1 MTVPRLW
8 VVSELYYPEQTSTGY
23 FLTHIAEGLAATMP
37 VSVVCGQPTYSE
49 HGQRAP
55 AKEQRKGVT
64 IHRVRATHF
73 GKDRLILRAINI
85 VTLTL
90 AVVWFALLHFRRG
103 DRLLVVTNPPSLPP
117 VLGVIASWRGMNAHL
132 LVHDVYPE
140 VLAAT
145 GLLRRDSLSYRIL
158 GRFFGATFKLYGS
171 IVVLGRDMADVVRA
185 KLQGAN
191 RHITIIPNW
200 GDVDE
205 ITPIPRHQN
214 AFLSLNQIDAPCII
228 QFSGNIGRTHDV
240 DTILAAAGKLRDRT
254 DIQFVFAGYGGKTG
268 AVTDAIG
275 SGAFPNVRLLPRQPR
290 ELLGP
295 MLSSADATIISFI
308 DEMKGLSVPS
318 RMYNVLSAGTP
329 IIAIADPHSELALV
343 VCEERAGWVM
353 SPGDADALAAL
364 VVELAT
370 AAGRAEAQRRG
381 GAGRA
386 AVEQRYTQNSVIERF
401 SRLIG

>member
-23 FLTHIAEGLAATMP
+23 FLTHIAEGLAASMP

-55 AKEQRKGVT
+55 ARERRNNVT

-73 GKDRLILRAINI
+73 GKDRLVLRAINV

-90 AVVWFALLHFRRG
+90 AMSWFALRHFRRG
-103 DRLLVVTNPPSLPP
+103 DKLLAVTNPPSLPP
-117 VLGVIASWRGMNAHL
+117 VLGVIARWRRMDAHL

-145 GLLRRDSLSYRIL
+145 GMLRRDGLFYRLL
-158 GRFFGATFKLYGS
+158 GRFFGATFRLYGS
-171 IVVLGRDMADVVRA
+171 IIVLGRDMANVVRA
-185 KLQGAN
+185 KLGSEHRQV
-191 RHITIIPNW
+191 TIIPNW

-205 ITPIPRHQN
+205 VTPIPREQN
-214 AFLSLNQIDAPCII
+214 RFLALNRIDAPCVI

-240 DTILAAAGKLRDRT
+240 DTILATARKLRDRT
-254 DIQFVFAGYGGKTG
+254 NIQFVFAGYGGKSG
-268 AVTDAIG
+268 VVSDAIN
-275 SGAFPNVRLLPRQPR
+275 SGALPNVRLLPRQPR
-290 ELLGP
+290 DLLGP
-295 MLSSADATIISFI
+295 MLSSADATIISFV

-329 IIAIADPHSELALV
+329 IIAIADPDSELALV
-343 VCEERAGWVM
+343 VREERAGWVLR
-353 SPGDADALAAL
+353 PGDADALAAL
-364 VVELAT
+364 VVEIAT
-370 AAGRAEAQRRG
+370 AAGRAEAANRG
-381 GAGRA
+381 AAGRV
-386 AVEQRYTQNSVIERF
+386 AVEQRYTLKSVIDRF
-401 SRLIG
+401 QRLIG

>member
-55 AKEQRKGVT
+55 AKEQRNGVT

-85 VTLTL
+85 VTVTL
-90 AVVWFALLHFRRG
+90 AVAWFGLRHFRRG

-117 VLGVIASWRGMNAHL
+117 LLGGIARWRGIDAHL

-145 GLLRRDSLSYRIL
+145 GLLRRNSLPYRIL

-171 IVVLGRDMADVVRA
+171 IVVLGRDMAEVVRA
-185 KLQGAN
+185 KLDGAN
-191 RHITIIPNW
+191 RHVTIIPNW

-214 AFLSLNQIDAPCII
+214 PFLPLNRIDASCII

-240 DTILAAAGKLRDRT
+240 DTILAAARMLRDRT
-254 DIQFVFAGYGGKTG
+254 DIQFVFVGYGGKTG
-268 AVTDAIG
+268 AVADAIG
-275 SGAFPNVRLLPRQPR
+275 SGELPNVRLLPRQPR
-290 ELLGP
+290 DLLGP
-295 MLSSADATIISFI
+295 MLSSADATIISFV
-308 DEMKGLSVPS
+308 DEMKGVSVPS
-318 RMYNVLSAGTP
+318 RLYNVLAAGTP
-329 IIAIADPHSELALV
+329 IIALADPESELALV
-343 VCEERAGWVM
+343 VREERAGWVLR
-353 SPGDADALAAL
+353 PGDAGSLAAL
-364 VVELAT
+364 VVEIAS
-370 AAGRAEAQRRG
+370 AAGRAEADRRG
-381 GAGRA
+381 AAGRA
-386 AVEQRYTQNSVIERF
+386 AVEQRYTLKSVIDRF
-401 SRLIG
+401 QRLIG